1 MKAVEKL
8 LILSGFL
15 LLGACAASE
24 YPGEITNGRVGDSST
39 RVEASTSHKTIMFV
53 FSADGKSNPA
63 LARSVNNK
71 LAKLCA
77 GGKLENVTLDL
88 SRKEIWFFAQRETL
102 RGTANCI
109 KPMPLTNK

>member
-1 MKAVEKL
+1 MKGVEKI
-8 LILSGFL
+8 LILSSFL
-15 LLGACAASE
+15 FFGACAAAE
-24 YPGEITNGRVGDSST
+24 YPGEITNGPVGDAST
-39 RVEASTSHKTIMFV
+39 RIEASTSHKTIMFV

-71 LAKLCA
+71 LSKQCA

-88 SRKEIWFFAQRETL
+88 SRKEVWFFAQRETL

-109 KPMPLTNK
+109 RPMPLTSK